1 MFFDA
6 VDGGFV
12 HHLGQPEL
20 NDAALIAKRRPLG
33 DAWAW
38 SRKSSTDVHISP
50 LVAVTLAHWAC
61 RSTGAPAEPSVYVI

>member
-1 MFFDA
+1 M
-6 VDGGFV
+6 

-38 SRKSSTDVHISP
+38 SRKSSTDVSISP
-50 LVAVTLAHWAC
+50 LVAVTLAHWAS
-61 RSTGAPAEPSVYVI
+61 RSAPAADPMIHDVWSNLDAEPIA